1 MQATSLFRSP
11 KGSAAMRLPATLFA
25 LALALV
31 CQGLS
36 AQTDRASVEFGDDT
50 STWANDQECDDP
62 RFFGTGMAANLL
74 ESDILHDASDCRA
87 LFLAGSI
94 NLKADN
100 NPSPRNGVDFGD
112 NISDLA
118 FDEQCGDPRFAGR
131 GMSQALADT
140 DMFHDAQDCRALF
153 EQGSIRMLP
162 GYAVVLSGRL
172 ERGSLRAGDDTRSNG
187 SYSDSYTL
195 IGDRGD
201 SIVMDLR
208 SGEFDT
214 YLIVLPPRGEELI
227 NDDYEGS
234 VDRSQVTIPI
244 ALTGVYEVIVSSA
257 KQGESGAY
265 TLWITK
271 EN

>member
-1 MQATSLFRSP
+1 MQTTSNFRSP
-11 KGSAAMRLPATLFA
+11 NSSLAMRLSAYLIA
-25 LALALV
+25 LALALAS
-31 CQGLS
+31 QGLS

-62 RFFGTGMAANLL
+62 RFFGAGMAANLL

-100 NPSPRNGVDFGD
+100 NPSPTNGPDFGD

-118 FDEQCGDPRFAGR
+118 FDGECGDPRFAGR
-131 GMSQALADT
+131 GISSAVADI

-172 ERGSLRAGDDTRSNG
+172 ERGSLRAGDDMRSNG
-187 SYSDSYTL
+187 SYSDSYTV

-208 SGEFDT
+208 SGEFNT
-214 YLIVLPPRGEELI
+214 FLIVRPPRGEEI
-227 NDDYEGS
+227 SNDDHEGS
-234 VDRSQVTIPI
+234 VDRSQVTIPV

-257 KQGESGAY
+257 EQAETGAY

-271 EN
+271 DN

>member
-1 MQATSLFRSP
+1 MQTTSIFRSP
-11 KGSAAMRLPATLFA
+11 NASVAMRLPEYLIA
-25 LALALV
+25 LALALA
-31 CQGLS
+31 CQDLS
-36 AQTDRASVEFGDDT
+36 AQTDRASVEFGDDA

-62 RFFGTGMAANLL
+62 RFFGAGMAANLL

-87 LFLAGSI
+87 LFLAASI
-94 NLKADN
+94 RLKADN
-100 NPSPRNGVDFGD
+100 NPSPTNGVDFGD
-112 NISDLA
+112 NIGDLA
-118 FDEQCGDPRFAGR
+118 FDAECGDPRFAGR
-131 GMSQALADT
+131 GMSQVLADI

-153 EQGSIRMLP
+153 EQGAIRLLP

-195 IGDRGD
+195 IADRGD
-201 SIVMDLR
+201 SIVADLR
-208 SGEFDT
+208 SGEFNT
-214 YLIVLPPRGEELI
+214 YLIIRPPRGEELS

-234 VDRSQVTIPI
+234 VDRSQVTVPL

-257 KQGESGAY
+257 TPAESGAY

-271 EN
+271 DN